1 MPLQA
6 ESSTNII
13 IYFPYFFDVLFVCC
27 VSDFSDSF
35 SSYCTQDVVCSGNT
49 LNHDYP

>member
-13 IYFPYFFDVLFVCC
+13 IYFPYFSDVLFVCC

-35 SSYCTQDVVCSGNT
+35 SSYSTQDVFYSGNI
-49 LNHDYP
+49 LNHGYL